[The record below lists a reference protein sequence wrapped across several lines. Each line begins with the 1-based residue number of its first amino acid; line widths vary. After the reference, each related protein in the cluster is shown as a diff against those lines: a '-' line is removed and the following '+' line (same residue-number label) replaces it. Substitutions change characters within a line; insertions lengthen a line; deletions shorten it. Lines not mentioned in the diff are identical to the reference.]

1 MNGLGPSLESLEGK
15 IISNFGLGEY
25 GLHLCFKPEAL
36 EGKMILNF
44 GCGGSNIDRDLRRK
58 EIKADVIDLD
68 LVFDSV
74 SSDLTK
80 AWLTSGIKFLAG
92 HVDEDSSIY
101 EKLVRI
107 RRKIARITGRNFIQ
121 GDGRALPFADR
132 TFDTIL
138 AHYSTYQIPGQF
150 KKPVYRELLRV
161 GDTLHS
167 GPIFGQDFDALKPL
181 AQELNFEIIVC
192 HSLPRHFA
200 KEDFIIRSSEDYDRY
215 LRGHDK
221 DERIIRPK
229 KEASKTSR
237 ILGYL
242 QTASM
247 EGSSFIVLRRK
258 EL

>member
-1 MNGLGPSLESLEGK
+1 MNDLDRAPESVEGK

-44 GCGGSNIDRDLRRK
+44 GCGGSNIGRDLRRK

-68 LVFDSV
+68 LVLDSV
-74 SSDLTK
+74 SGDLTTV
-80 AWLTSGIKFLAG
+80 WLTSGIKFLAG
-92 HVDEDSSIY
+92 YVNKDSPIY

-107 RRKIARITGRNFIQ
+107 RRKIARTTGRNFIQ

-138 AHYSTYQIPGQF
+138 AHYSTYQIPTQF
-150 KKPVYRELLRV
+150 KRPVYRELLRV
-161 GDTLHS
+161 GDILHC
-167 GPIFGQDFDALKPL
+167 GPIFGEDFDVLKPL

-192 HSLPRHFA
+192 HPLPRPFA
-200 KEDFIIRSSEDYDRY
+200 KEDFIIRSPEDYDRY
-215 LRGHDK
+215 LRERDE
-221 DERIIRPK
+221 DERIIHPK
-229 KEASKTSR
+229 KEVSKISR
-237 ILGYL
+237 IFGYPH
-242 QTASM
+242 TASM